1 LFVSLVTT
9 MLLSLLQPR
18 DFYHRTCAQLAL
30 DSASLG
36 ATLVVFSA
44 ANVDCE
50 SFSALF
56 AALMLASRSALN
68 ACARLLKSCITA
80 AISCRVTRACW
91 IWGAKHPPLTSF
103 AVSSASLVSNGVD
116 RPLVAMAATD
126 DKADAVVV
134 VASYILD
141 LESLAFAAS
150 PRAVQLAAAATLL
163 HIHLGTAKASLP
175 ISVSASLYTG
185 AVLLHVHLSAMTGG
199 TTNAVTVVTISK

>member
-1 LFVSLVTT
+1 
-9 MLLSLLQPR
+9 
-18 DFYHRTCAQLAL
+18 
-30 DSASLG
+30 
-36 ATLVVFSA
+36 
-44 ANVDCE
+44 
-50 SFSALF
+50 
-56 AALMLASRSALN
+56 MLASRSALN

-134 VASYILD
+134 VASSILD

-150 PRAVQLAAAATLL
+150 PRVANSHVNSFLKNYSLFGKNQFFSIFTERKLFFQKK
-163 HIHLGTAKASLP
+163 IFHLVPYLNMSK
-175 ISVSASLYTG
+175 IS
-185 AVLLHVHLSAMTGG
+185 
-199 TTNAVTVVTISK
+199 